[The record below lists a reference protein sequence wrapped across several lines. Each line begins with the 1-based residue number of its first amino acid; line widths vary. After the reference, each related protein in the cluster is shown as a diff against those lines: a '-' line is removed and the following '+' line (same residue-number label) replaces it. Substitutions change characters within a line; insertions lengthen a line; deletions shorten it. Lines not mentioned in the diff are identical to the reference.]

1 MEKKRHLRTKSR
13 HHFHHPIGGQ
23 ASIPLFDN
31 PWMHVSW
38 GEHEI
43 HLHHVDNFQPVNG
56 VRHIRVL
63 LYGPVGAG
71 KSSFITSVSNA
82 LRRRVTCEALANAA
96 NSSGQSFSKKYL
108 THRIRKGGKGNYHCL
123 VLNDT
128 MGLEEGHGRGI
139 HTHDIKLAMMG
150 HVKEGYKFNPLAPL
164 SNWDPGYNSSPSLN
178 DRVHVMVCVH
188 NANAP
193 EIKSSILLKLRDIGD
208 AAQKLGVPQ
217 LAVLTNIDEACDDTK
232 INLRNVSRSKNLKKK
247 ISELHASLGIP
258 ESHIL
263 PVKNYSHEI
272 QTCSDVDTLILR
284 AVRRMIDLGHDF
296 TDKELR

>member
-1 MEKKRHLRTKSR
+1 M
-13 HHFHHPIGGQ
+13 
-23 ASIPLFDN
+23 N
-31 PWMHVSW
+31 VSW
-38 GEHEI
+38 GDNNRD
-43 HLHHVDNFQPVNG
+43 LRYVDSFRPVNDE

-82 LRRRVTCEALANAA
+82 LRRRMTCEALASAA
-96 NSSGQSFSKKYL
+96 NSSGQSFSKKYSA
-108 THRIRKGGKGNYHCL
+108 HWIRKGGKGNYYCL

-128 MGLEEGHGRGI
+128 MGLEEGYGRGI

-164 SNWDPGYNSSPSLN
+164 SNGDPDYNSSPSLN

-193 EIKSSILLKLRDIGD
+193 EMKSSILLKLREIRE
-208 AAQKLGVPQ
+208 AASCMGVPQ
-217 LAVLTNIDEACDDTK
+217 LAVLTNIDEACIDTK
-232 INLRNVSRSKNLKKK
+232 TNLRNVYRSKYLKKK
-247 ISELHASLGIP
+247 ISEFSSSLGIP
-258 ESHIL
+258 INCIL

-284 AVRRMIDLGHDF
+284 AVRLMIDLGHDF
-296 TDKELR
+296 TNKVLR

>member
-1 MEKKRHLRTKSR
+1 
-13 HHFHHPIGGQ
+13 
-23 ASIPLFDN
+23 
-31 PWMHVSW
+31 
-38 GEHEI
+38 
-43 HLHHVDNFQPVNG
+43 
-56 VRHIRVL
+56 
-63 LYGPVGAG
+63 
-71 KSSFITSVSNA
+71 
-82 LRRRVTCEALANAA
+82 
-96 NSSGQSFSKKYL
+96 
-108 THRIRKGGKGNYHCL
+108 
-123 VLNDT
+123 

-188 NANAP
+188 NVNAP
-193 EIKSSILLKLRDIGD
+193 EIKSSILQKLRDIGD
-208 AAQKLGVPQ
+208 TAQKLGVPQ
-217 LAVLTNIDEACDDTK
+217 LAVLTNIDWACNDTK
-232 INLRNVSRSKNLKKK
+232 INLRNVYRSKNLKKK
-247 ISELHASLGIP
+247 ISELHSSLGIP

-296 TDKELR
+296 TDRELR